1 MLSNSSRG
9 SYTTPEISCIDCRR
23 LFTERTML
31 IFWTF
36 PAEGIKL
43 SGLGDVKNEPG
54 IPNGIYFR
62 GNVFG
67 S

>member
-1 MLSNSSRG
+1 
-9 SYTTPEISCIDCRR
+9 
-23 LFTERTML
+23 ML

-36 PAEGIKL
+36 SAAGIKL

-54 IPNGIYFR
+54 TPNGIYFR

>member
-1 MLSNSSRG
+1 
-9 SYTTPEISCIDCRR
+9 
-23 LFTERTML
+23 ML
-31 IFWTF
+31 ILRAFLTDR
-36 PAEGIKL
+36 IKL

-54 IPNGIYFR
+54 APNGIYFR